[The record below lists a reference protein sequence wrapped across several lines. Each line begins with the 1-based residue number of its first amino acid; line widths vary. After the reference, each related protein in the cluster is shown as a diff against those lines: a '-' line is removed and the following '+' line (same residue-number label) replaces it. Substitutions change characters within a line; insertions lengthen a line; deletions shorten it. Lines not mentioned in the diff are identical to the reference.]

1 MPNIVFKNIT
11 KSYDGINEA
20 VSNLNLE
27 IKDGE
32 LMCILGPSGCGKSST
47 LRMLAGLESIT
58 DGEIFVDDKIINN
71 LPPEDRNIAMVFEN
85 FALYPHLDVYNNLA
99 MPLIAKKLEKKNI
112 KQKVR
117 EIANLL
123 EISEQLTKKPNE
135 LSGGQRQRVSL
146 ARCLIKNSKIFLMDE
161 PLGHLEAYLRVLL
174 RTEIR
179 RIHDSEKTTTVYI
192 THDQE
197 EASSLSDKIAVMDR
211 GILQQV
217 DTLINL
223 LDKPTNQFVAEFI
236 GNFPI
241 NLISGSIKFEK
252 DNFIFSS
259 DESSKEFIFK
269 KEVNLN
275 EFNNSNYLLGLR
287 PEDFIVKNENS
298 SEKVK
303 GIIKNIELIGVECLI
318 NLESEIGNINIL
330 TNFDERY
337 RNNEKL
343 LFYPNFDN
351 LKIFDPKG
359 NNLVKYDE

>member
-11 KSYDGINEA
+11 KSYDSINEA
-20 VSNLNLE
+20 VSDLNLE

-58 DGEIFVDDKIINN
+58 DGEIFVDDKKINS
-71 LPPEDRNIAMVFEN
+71 LPPEDRNIAMVFEY

-99 MPLIAKKLEKKNI
+99 MPLIAKKIGKKDI
-112 KQKVR
+112 KQKVN
-117 EIANLL
+117 EISNLL
-123 EISEQLTKKPNE
+123 EISDQLTKKPNQ

-197 EASSLSDKIAVMDR
+197 EASSLSDKIAVMDK
-211 GILQQV
+211 GKLQQV
-217 DTLINL
+217 GTLVNL
-223 LDKPTNQFVAEFI
+223 LDKPKNQFVAEFI

-252 DNFIFSS
+252 NNYIFSS
-259 DESSKEFIFK
+259 NENSKEFLFNK
-269 KEVNLN
+269 KLNLN
-275 EFNNSNYLLGLR
+275 EFDNSKYLLGLR
-287 PEDFIVKNENS
+287 PEDFVVKDGNG
-298 SEKVK
+298 SEKIK

-330 TNFDERY
+330 TNFEKGY
-337 RNNEKL
+337 RNNEEL
-343 LFYPNFDN
+343 SFYPNFDN
-351 LKIFDPKG
+351 LKIFDPSG